1 MMGMPGKAQ
10 TYPAMVPGSM
20 PTFTSMPSMP
30 PNTNAMAYMM
40 NAQNRGNYSNENSRD
55 NKYPQN
61 IPQNMPQSMPQIGVP
76 MQQPNM
82 GYVMRMNNV
91 PPMMQNFNQMPR

>member
-1 MMGMPGKAQ
+1 MGGRGMPMMGMQGKAQ
-10 TYPAMVPGSM
+10 SFPGMISGSM
-20 PTFTSMPSMP
+20 PTFSSMQTMP

-40 NAQNRGNYSNENSRD
+40 NAQNRGSYSNENSKD

-61 IPQNMPQSMPQIGVP
+61 MPQMGVP

-82 GYVMRMNNV
+82 GYMMRMNNV